1 VVTAGTPD
9 QMVSWL
15 NTLFL
20 HGTMSSDDQS
30 SIITAV
36 NAVASTDTTNQAKT
50 AIYLVTSSS
59 QYQVQR

>member
-1 VVTAGTPD
+1 
-9 QMVSWL
+9 
-15 NTLFL
+15 
-20 HGTMSSDDQS
+20 MSSDDQS